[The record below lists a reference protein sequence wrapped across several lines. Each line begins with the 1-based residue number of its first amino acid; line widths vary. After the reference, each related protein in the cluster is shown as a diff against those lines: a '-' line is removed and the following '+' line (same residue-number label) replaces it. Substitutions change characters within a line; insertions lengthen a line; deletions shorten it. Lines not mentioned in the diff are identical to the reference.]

1 MQMRRGEVWFAA
13 TPGGDRPVLVM
24 TRDPVAA
31 TIKRLVVAQITSTV
45 RGLESELILGPD
57 DGMPF
62 DCVASFD
69 TVLTLDRQH
78 LRRRVTQL
86 DEVTMHRACERLNM
100 ALGC

>member
-1 MQMRRGEVWFAA
+1 MQRGEVWFAR

-31 TIKRLVVAQITSTV
+31 TIKRVVVAQITSTI
-45 RGLESELILGPD
+45 RGLESELELGPA
-57 DGMPF
+57 DGMPLA
-62 DCVASFD
+62 CVASFD
-69 TVLTLDRQH
+69 TVLTLDRADF
-78 LRRRVTQL
+78 RRWITRL

>member
-1 MQMRRGEVWFAA
+1 MQRGEVWFAR

-31 TIKRLVVAQITSTV
+31 TIKRVVVAQVTSTV
-45 RGLESELILGPD
+45 RGLESELELGPE

-69 TVLTLDRQH
+69 TVLTLDRAA
-78 LRRRVTQL
+78 LRRLIVRL